1 MAGNKL
7 KTNRSA
13 AKRIKVTGTW
23 KLKHSKSYK
32 SHLLT
37 NKWNATKKEKMGQ
50 VLDKVEVKRIASLI
64 PYKMR

>member
-13 AKRIKVTGTW
+13 AKRIKVTGTG
-23 KLKHSKSYK
+23 KLAHSKSYK
-32 SHLLT
+32 NHLLT
-37 NKWNATKKEKMGQ
+37 NKGNATKKEKMGQ